1 MKKLFLIT
9 IFTLFAIVFNTLKA
23 QIVSVTPDHAIQGE
37 RIDIEVTAENIN
49 FTQGTNIVY
58 LKQGSTEF
66 IVSQSTV
73 KSATILSFHYTFTSD
88 KPIGYYDLKIW
99 NSSKTLTKTNA
110 IYVTPDLTIA
120 SLDSIVPDTARQ
132 GENVTI
138 TLYGTNT
145 NFEKAGVNNSVYLSN
160 GFRQIFA
167 IATNPIDSVTLEARF
182 YFDYAYPLGL
192 YSISVNNTSDG
203 EISIPNAFGLLK
215 GPDPPVILSV
225 NPDTVTQGEKLD
237 IEMLGENTDFTQG
250 TNVVYL
256 EQGNMVFYT
265 SYPTINSSTSLTI
278 NQSFNIDF
286 PVGYYNLSILNTAA
300 NITLTKN
307 NAIYVKPDLT
317 RALIDSITPKTALQG
332 EYITMTIYGTNT
344 SFNKDGVINSA
355 YLKNGYRQINAKT
368 INPIDSLT
376 LEAEFELTYA
386 HTIGFYSINVNNS
399 KDGTVTIPDAFRLLA
414 GLNAPAILTVTP
426 DTLDAD
432 QTSDLNIEVTAENI
446 DFTQGTNVVS
456 LIQGNAVIYMNSS
469 SAISPT
475 SLSANFK
482 LNNSVP
488 PGNYN
493 LSIWNTSFNILLVA
507 DQTLVKEK
515 ALYLKSSVIIKLNIT
530 RDDKTYFYPNPVND
544 FLYLNQKYEVSQI
557 FDLKGR
563 KILEAKHENV
573 INVSE
578 LLKGMYLIKLKKGND
593 LNVKKLSVE

>member
-1 MKKLFLIT
+1 MKKLILIT
-9 IFTLFAIVFNTLKA
+9 IFTLFAMVFNMLNA

-37 RIDIEVTAENIN
+37 MLDIEVTAENIN

-58 LKQGSTEF
+58 LKNGSTEF
-66 IVSQSTV
+66 IVSQSYA
-73 KSATILSFHYTFTSD
+73 KSPTILTFNYTFTSD
-88 KPIGYYDLKIW
+88 KPIGYYDLRIW

-110 IYVTPDLTIA
+110 IFVTPDLTIA
-120 SLDSIVPDTARQ
+120 SLDSIVPDTASQ

-145 NFEKAGVNNSVYLSN
+145 NFEKAGVNNSVYLRN
-160 GFRQIFA
+160 GYSQIFA
-167 IATNPIDSVTLEARF
+167 IATNPVDSVTLEARF
-182 YFDYAYPLGL
+182 YFDYSYPVGL

-203 EISIPNAFGLLK
+203 EITIPNAFGLLK
-215 GPDPPVILSV
+215 GPNLPAILSV
-225 NPDTVTQGEKLD
+225 NPDTVTQGETLD
-237 IEMLGENTDFTQG
+237 IEVTGENTDFTQG
-250 TNVVYL
+250 TNVVYF
-256 EQGNMVFYT
+256 EQGNTVFYT
-265 SYPTINSSTSLTI
+265 SYPTITSATSLTI

-286 PVGYYNLSILNTAA
+286 PVGYYNLSIRNTAA

-317 RALIDSITPKTALQG
+317 GASIDSITPKTALQG
-332 EYITMTIYGTNT
+332 EKIIMTVYGRNTN
-344 SFNKDGVINSA
+344 FNKAGLINSV

-368 INPIDSLT
+368 TNPIDSLT

-386 HTIGFYSINVNNS
+386 HTIGFYSINVNNF
-399 KDGTVTIPDAFRLLA
+399 KDGTVTIPDAFRLSA
-414 GLNAPAILTVTP
+414 GINAPAILSVTP

-432 QTSDLNIEVTAENI
+432 KTLDLDIEVTAENI

-456 LIQGNAVIYMNSS
+456 LMQGNTVIFMNYS
-469 SAISPT
+469 SANSPT
-475 SLSANFK
+475 SLSANFT

-493 LSIWNTSFNILLVA
+493 LSIWNTSFDIMLVA

-515 ALYLKSSVIIKLNIT
+515 AFYLKSSVIIKLNIT

-544 FLYLNQKYEVSQI
+544 VLYLKQKYELTQL

-563 KILEAKHENV
+563 KILEAKHEDV

-578 LLKGMYLIKLKKGND
+578 LLKGMYLIKLKKGNAFI
-593 LNVKKLSVE
+593 VKKLIVE